1 MKKKVGTILDED
13 IFLMAKQMA
22 LMQKKTL
29 SQILEEAIKAYLS
42 SHSKKSSIAE
52 QTQGILK
59 ISPKALKEIMEDESF
74 FES

>member
-22 LMQKKTL
+22 VMQKKTI
-29 SQILEEAIKAYLS
+29 SQIIEEAINAYLS
-42 SHSKKSSIAE
+42 SQSKKSSIAD

-59 ISPKALKEIMEDESF
+59 ISPKELKKIMEDEPF